1 MCPLQSQKRSV
12 QNEKCGRCKSRED
25 SPLESECFPEHVPI
39 PERPEPE
46 HVHVIRKSGP
56 TAEDDAGKEDEKE
69 KETTATARPCRMRR
83 RPVNRLWH
91 CSTPFS
97 LTSYS
102 YPHNTPSASAGR
114 LMAPS
119 HRTVAPTLLGWW
131 SIWSNGTPREPERK
145 SAISRRRRWICF
157 KPTIGQG
164 PSANC
169 RM

>member
-46 HVHVIRKSGP
+46 HVHVIRKRGP
-56 TAEDDAGKEDEKE
+56 TAEDNAGKEKEDEKE

-119 HRTVAPTLLGWW
+119 HRTVARRKHCSLLKGSLRWRP
-131 SIWSNGTPREPERK
+131 SLAAIL
-145 SAISRRRRWICF
+145 SALCDYEGRARF
-157 KPTIGQG
+157 
-164 PSANC
+164 
-169 RM
+169 